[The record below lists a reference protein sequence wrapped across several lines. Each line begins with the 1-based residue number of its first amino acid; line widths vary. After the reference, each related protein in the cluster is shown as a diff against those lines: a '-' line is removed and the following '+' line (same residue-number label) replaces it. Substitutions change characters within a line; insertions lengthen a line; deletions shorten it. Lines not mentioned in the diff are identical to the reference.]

1 MRRWPVQ
8 PPCGEKKR
16 SFAPKFWSNLLFSGQ
31 SAACRRT
38 WFAETHSRCGLSMCP
53 GPSRR
58 GRRGRRIRP
67 VPYFVSLAAGEVNL
81 RTGPGVRYP
90 IDWVYKRRALPVEVI
105 AVFDHWRQIRDWQGT
120 VGWVHQNM
128 LSTRR
133 TLIVVGEERVMRREP
148 KSEAAPVARLAPGVV
163 ANPGLLRRVAR
174 SQKLPVIPGG
184 SAARRSGAPCR
195 RKRLSSVASAST
207 PTQP

>member
-1 MRRWPVQ
+1 MLKLIR
-8 PPCGEKKR
+8 G
-16 SFAPKFWSNLLFSGQ
+16 
-31 SAACRRT
+31 AALACVLAHLAGVAA
-38 WFAETHSRCGLSMCP
+38 AEES
-53 GPSRR
+53 
-58 GRRGRRIRP
+58 RP

-163 ANPGLLRRVAR
+163 VEFGPAPAGGAK
-174 SQKLPVIPGG
+174 SKLPVIPGG
-184 SAARRSGAPCR
+184 SAARGSGAPCR
-195 RKRLSSVASAST
+195 RKQLSSVASVST
-207 PTQP
+207 PHPALGILTAP